1 MTDMSVS
8 APPPAGA
15 AVGRE
20 SGPDELLAALLSD
33 PDARRDP
40 YPLYAALR
48 EHVPVHRSSL
58 GFVVCTT
65 YDDCQEVLR
74 DPRFGKS
81 TRDPVE
87 ILASR
92 AGDGDLSPELLGR
105 LAPRRSL
112 LFLNPPDHTRLRGLV
127 AKAFTPRTVERL
139 RPAVAEIVDGLLRD
153 IPDGEVVDVMD
164 RLAFPLPVAV
174 IGTMLGVPAADRP
187 RFRRVVGDAA
197 ALLEPV
203 LSPSELEAGLAAQ
216 EELEAYFR
224 DLVAERRREPR
235 DDLLSAL
242 VAARDGSDLLS
253 EDELVSTAILL
264 FGAGFETTTN
274 LIGNGLLA
282 LLRHPDQL
290 ALLRAEPG
298 RVRGAVEEVLRYDSP
313 VQFDAREAFEDTVLG
328 GVAVGRGDHVVTLIG
343 AANRDPRRFS
353 DPDRFDVLRD
363 EGPPLSFAAGI
374 HYCLG
379 AALARAE
386 GQTVLEG
393 VLEHFDELELADDEP
408 AWRPRATLRGLVA
421 LPVRFRR
428 RQGTASRTE

>member
-8 APPPAGA
+8 ARPDGA
-15 AVGRE
+15 AASGPS
-20 SGPDELLAALLSD
+20 SGPDELLAALLSN
-33 PDARRDP
+33 PRARRDP

-48 EHVPVHRSSL
+48 ETAPVHRSSL

-81 TRDPVE
+81 ERDPAE
-87 ILASR
+87 ALLAR
-92 AGDGDLSPELLGR
+92 ATAGSLSPELLAR
-105 LAPRRSL
+105 VAPRRSL

-139 RPAVAEIVDGLLRD
+139 RPAIEEIVEGLLGD
-153 IPDGEVVDVMD
+153 IGDGEAVDVMD

-174 IGTMLGVPAADRP
+174 IGTLLGVPAADRP
-187 RFRRVVGDAA
+187 RFRQVVGDAA

-203 LSPSELEAGLAAQ
+203 LGPSELEAGLEAQ
-216 EELEAYFR
+216 EELDGYFR
-224 DLVAERRREPR
+224 DLVAERRRRPA

-282 LLRHPDQL
+282 LLRHPGQL
-290 ALLRAEPG
+290 ALVREAPG
-298 RVRGAVEEVLRYDSP
+298 RVRSAVEEILRYDSP
-313 VQFDAREAFEDTVLG
+313 VQFDAREAFEGTVLG
-328 GVAVGRGDHVVTLIG
+328 GVPVARGDQVVTLIG

-353 DPDRFDVLRD
+353 DPDRFDVARD
-363 EGPPLSFAAGI
+363 EGPPLSFGAGI

-386 GQTVLEG
+386 GQVVLER
-393 VLEHFDELELADDEP
+393 VLASFDDLELVDDDP
-408 AWRPRATLRGLVA
+408 PWRPRATLRGLA
-421 LPVRFRR
+421 ELHVRFRR
-428 RQGTASRTE
+428 RRTAPSPLE